1 MRSKHFLLFLL
12 LVSGITLAQD
22 GETVARLD
30 GKLLF
35 NPRVSPDGKAVAF
48 TVEGYGGIYLKNQ
61 DNEIT
66 QLTADP
72 ASGFG
77 YSWLSDN
84 SGIVARAAKFTGP
97 VRENQVVIYTLVDK
111 GRTLLSALSSKK
123 TILPGVSTG
132 GDPWLVD
139 GNSIMTYN
147 PATKTSSASAPRGTV
162 AFIESDK
169 ISVMTPS
176 GKRVIE
182 PVKGQRCI
190 NASIS
195 PDGAKVAFEILG
207 GNLFVINSD
216 GTGLVD
222 LGRGYRASWAPDS
235 RSITFMITEDDGH
248 KITSSDIWMINPDG
262 TGKTRVTG
270 NSNNIELDPSFSSDG
285 KFIYFSDIN
294 DASIRRV
301 SVEGLR

>member
-1 MRSKHFLLFLL
+1 MN
-12 LVSGITLAQD
+12 LAQD

-30 GKLLF
+30 GKMLF
-35 NPRVSPDGKAVAF
+35 NPRVSPDGKVVAF
-48 TVEGYGGIYLKNQ
+48 TVEGYGGIYLKNE
-61 DNEIT
+61 NNGLT
-66 QLTADP
+66 QLTGDP

-77 YSWLSDN
+77 YSWLPDN
-84 SGIVARAAKFTGP
+84 SGIVARAAKFRGP
-97 VRENQVVIYTLVDK
+97 VRENQVVVYTISDN
-111 GRTLLSALSSKK
+111 GRTSLSSLSSRN

-132 GDPWLVD
+132 GDAWLVE
-139 GNSIMTYN
+139 GSTIMTYN
-147 PATKTSSASAPRGTV
+147 SASKTASVSTPRGTA

-169 ISVMTPS
+169 ISVVTPV

-190 NASIS
+190 NAALS
-195 PDGAKVAFEILG
+195 PDGSKVAFEIMG
-207 GNLFVINSD
+207 GNLFVINTD

-235 RSITFMITEDDGH
+235 KSVTYMITYDDGH
-248 KITSSDIWMINPDG
+248 TITASDIWMINPDG

-270 NSNNIELDPSFSSDG
+270 DSNNIELDPSFSSDG
-285 KFIYFSDIN
+285 RFIYFADMT

-301 SVEGLR
+301 SVEGVR